1 MMLIEFLAVMAQLQ
15 EIYSAFPG
23 FLREVYSAFPGLL
36 NCAAIAL
43 SGLVLYFL
51 VIAIAVRVA
60 K

>member
-1 MMLIEFLAVMAQLQ
+1 MLIEFLSVMAQLQ
-15 EIYSAFPG
+15 EI
-23 FLREVYSAFPGLL
+23 YSAFPGLL

-43 SGLVLYFL
+43 SGVVLYFL